1 MLIKPSLF
9 LDRASILEGNH
20 GGMRTTHD
28 FDTMDPSAGTGQVI
42 TGTAAEGTVD
52 RQRRTVWTVLSGGLG
67 GIVGLAPHV
76 LHHIGPLVGTALVAG
91 AGGTA
96 LFGVLGLVA
105 SVPMLIKLRRRF
117 SNWWAPGIAL
127 GVFTAMFLISSFVVG
142 PLISAPDGPVAPGVS
157 EVDHIAH
164 HS

>member
-1 MLIKPSLF
+1 
-9 LDRASILEGNH
+9 
-20 GGMRTTHD
+20 MRTTHD
-28 FDTMDPSAGTGQVI
+28 LETMEAVAGTDYLI
-42 TGTAAEGTVD
+42 TGTVAGGSVD
-52 RQRRTVWTVLSGGLG
+52 RQRRTVWTMLSGGVG

-117 SNWWAPGIAL
+117 SSWWAPGIAL
-127 GVFTAMFLISSFVVG
+127 GVFTAMFLVSSFVVG
-142 PLISAPDGPVAPGVS
+142 PLISAPDGPITPGVS
-157 EVDHIAH
+157 EINHIAH

>member
-1 MLIKPSLF
+1 MK
-9 LDRASILEGNH
+9 
-20 GGMRTTHD
+20 TTQAV
-28 FDTMDPSAGTGQVI
+28 DTRDPSAGTGQVL
-42 TGTAAEGTVD
+42 TGSSAEGVAD

-67 GIVGLAPHV
+67 GILGLAPHV

-96 LFGVLGLVA
+96 LFGVLGLLA
-105 SVPMLIKLRRRF
+105 SVPMLVKLRRRF

-127 GVFTAMFLISSFVVG
+127 GVFAAMFLISSFVVG
-142 PLISAPDGPVAPGVS
+142 PLISAPDAPVAPGVS